1 MLIYIYAIRLKQFE
15 ILHTVSKTGK
25 QLLTRELAFCM
36 MHSHS
41 LCNNW
46 YFKFNEI
53 NRFELNQFFKKNI
66 I

>member
-15 ILHTVSKTGK
+15 ILHTVSKTEK

-36 MHSHS
+36 VRSHS

-46 YFKFNEI
+46 IQWNKQI
-53 NRFELNQFFKKNI
+53 WIKSILFKKYYL
-66 I
+66 